1 MLMTHREKVLEIAR
15 RLRRN
20 QTPEEKVLW
29 HELRNRKLDG
39 IKFLRQHPIIYGF
52 YKHYLFFVADFY
64 CADHKFIIE
73 VDGKYHD
80 QQKERDQSREETIM
94 EKGLRV
100 LRIKNEEVKEI
111 EKVKEKILEFINS
124 K

>member
-1 MLMTHREKVLEIAR
+1 MTHREKVLEIAR
-15 RLRRN
+15 CLRKN
-20 QTPEEKVLW
+20 QTPEEKILW
-29 HELRNRKLDG
+29 QELRNKKLGG
-39 IKFLRQHPIIYGF
+39 IKFLRQQPIIYGF

-64 CADHKFIIE
+64 CAEHKFIIE

-80 QQKERDQSREETIM
+80 QQKERDKSREETIM

-111 EKVKEKILEFINS
+111 VNVKKKILEFINS

>member
-1 MLMTHREKVLEIAR
+1 MTHREKVLEIAR
-15 RLRRN
+15 RLRKN
-20 QTPEEKVLW
+20 QTPEEKILW
-29 HELRNRKLDG
+29 QELRNRKLYG

-64 CADHKFIIE
+64 CAEHKFVIE

-80 QQKERDQSREETIM
+80 QQKERDQSREEVIM

-111 EKVKEKILEFINS
+111 ENVKKKILEFINS

>member
-1 MLMTHREKVLEIAR
+1 MTHREKVLEIAR
-15 RLRRN
+15 RLRKN
-20 QTPEEKVLW
+20 QTPEEKILW
-29 HELRNRKLDG
+29 QELRNRKLYG

-64 CADHKFIIE
+64 CAEHKFVIE

-80 QQKERDQSREETIM
+80 QQKERDQSREEVIM

-100 LRIKNEEVKEI
+100 LRIKNEEVKEV
-111 EKVKEKILEFINS
+111 ENVKKKILEFINS